1 MTKRSGNPTANRAT
15 IMNYNSKKYSELL
28 SDTLPGVIDSL
39 AEYERIEEIFNN
51 LFKENRSPEEDKLFN
66 LLANLLED
74 YERRALPPFEK
85 SSPLETLKFLMA
97 EKHLR
102 QADLADIFGTQSV
115 VSEVL
120 GGKREI
126 TKNQAKALA
135 QKFSLRIEAFV

>member
-1 MTKRSGNPTANRAT
+1 MTYNP
-15 IMNYNSKKYSELL
+15 KKYSALL

-39 AEYERIEEIFNN
+39 DEYNRIEEIFDN

-74 YERRALPPFEK
+74 YERRALPPLEK
-85 SSPLETLKFLMA
+85 SSPLETLKFLM
-97 EKHLR
+97 EENDLR
-102 QADLADIFGTQSV
+102 QADLAEVFGTQSV

-120 GGKREI
+120 NGKREI

-135 QKFSLRIEAFV
+135 QKFSLRLEAFI

>member
-1 MTKRSGNPTANRAT
+1 MAIRLQINEGAALMTYNP
-15 IMNYNSKKYSELL
+15 KKYSKLL
-28 SDTLPGVIDSL
+28 GDALPGVIDSL

-74 YERRALPPFEK
+74 YERRTLPTLEK

-97 EKHLR
+97 ENNLR
-102 QADLADIFGTQSV
+102 QTDLADVFGTQSV

-120 GGKREI
+120 NGKREI

-135 QKFSLRIEAFV
+135 QKFSLRLEAFV